1 VPARAPLICPITNK
15 GAPPP
20 CISPDI
26 GTPTGADMR
35 GKVFLV
41 GAGPGAA
48 DLLTIRAARI
58 IASADILF
66 HDALVNPEVV
76 ALATRAEKIAVGKR
90 HGRYSTAQA
99 FINKRLVDA
108 AQRHAVVVRLKGG
121 DPLMFGRAQEE
132 LDALAT
138 AGIEIE
144 VVSGI
149 TAALAAGAVLGVS
162 LTQRGVSRSVTFV
175 TPRVGKEEPVSDW
188 AAAVLA
194 ADTAVIYMGAGEAQV
209 IAEQLIR
216 RGIPGQRPVALVE
229 NASLAGETRHIGT
242 LSRLSELAQRVGHG
256 PAIIVLGEVLMPLAA
271 QAESTAAAPLRSR
284 HRNQA

>member
-1 VPARAPLICPITNK
+1 MT
-15 GAPPP
+15 
-20 CISPDI
+20 
-26 GTPTGADMR
+26 

-41 GAGPGAA
+41 GAGPGAP
-48 DLLTIRAARI
+48 DLLTIRASRI

-66 HDALVNPEVV
+66 HDALVNPDVV
-76 ALATRAEKIAVGKR
+76 ALATRAEKVAVGKR

-99 FINKRLVDA
+99 FINKRLIDA
-108 AQRHAVVVRLKGG
+108 VQRHAVVVRLKGG

-132 LDALAT
+132 IDALT
-138 AGIEIE
+138 GAGIDIE

-149 TAALAAGAVLGVS
+149 TAALAAGAALGVS
-162 LTQRGVSRSVTFV
+162 LTQRGVSRSITFV
-175 TPRVGKEEPVSDW
+175 TPRVGKDESVSDW
-188 AAAVLA
+188 AAAAIA
-194 ADTAVIYMGAGEAQV
+194 ADTAVIYMGAGEAQA
-209 IAEQLIR
+209 IAEQLIE

-242 LSRLSELAQRVGHG
+242 LSQLGALAQALGNG

-271 QAESTAAAPLRSR
+271 RTASAAAAPMQRR

>member
-1 VPARAPLICPITNK
+1 MT
-15 GAPPP
+15 
-20 CISPDI
+20 
-26 GTPTGADMR
+26 

-41 GAGPGAA
+41 GAGPGAP
-48 DLLTIRAARI
+48 DLLTIRASRI

-66 HDALVNPEVV
+66 HDALVNPDVV
-76 ALATRAEKIAVGKR
+76 ALATRAEKVAVGKR

-99 FINKRLVDA
+99 FINKRLIDA
-108 AQRHAVVVRLKGG
+108 VQRHAVVVRLKGG

-132 LDALAT
+132 IDALT
-138 AGIEIE
+138 GAGIEIE

-149 TAALAAGAVLGVS
+149 TAALAAGAALGVS

-175 TPRVGKEEPVSDW
+175 TPRVGKDESVSDW
-188 AAAVLA
+188 AAAAIA
-194 ADTAVIYMGAGEAQV
+194 ADTAVIYMGAGEAQA
-209 IAEQLIR
+209 IAEQLIE

-242 LSRLSELAQRVGHG
+242 LSQLGALAQALGNG

-271 QAESTAAAPLRSR
+271 QNVSAAAAPMQRR